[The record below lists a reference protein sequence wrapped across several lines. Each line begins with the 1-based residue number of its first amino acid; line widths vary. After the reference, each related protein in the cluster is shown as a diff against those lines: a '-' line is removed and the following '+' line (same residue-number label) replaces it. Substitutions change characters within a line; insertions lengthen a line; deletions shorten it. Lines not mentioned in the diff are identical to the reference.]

1 MNAPDR
7 YVAFIMIVESTS
19 PNALRSVVWSC
30 GCVVAYRF
38 GGMLAFTGVAQG
50 APAQGAPAQDALYAP
65 AVRWKC
71 ASESKAGAA

>member
-7 YVAFIMIVESTS
+7 YVAFIMFVESTA

-30 GCVVAYRF
+30 GCGVAYRF
-38 GGMLAFTGVAQG
+38 GGMLAFTGV
-50 APAQGAPAQDALYAP
+50 AQGAPAQDALYAP